1 LALRRRQAPLNLRGS
16 MSQLPPADQTPHT
29 ADPAAAPV
37 VEHGFEAKV
46 QAFWAENRNLV
57 LLACAAALLA
67 IVGREGWQYFSA
79 MREKGVQEDYAAV
92 ADKPEKLAAFADEHG
107 GHALAGVAYLRLADQ
122 KFEAV
127 DYKQAA
133 AFYTKAAGNL
143 KNDVLLGRARLGAA
157 MSQVNGGD
165 KAAGET
171 ALKAIGADQSL
182 LKTLRAEATYHLA
195 SFAAEAGKTDEVKKL
210 VDEVGKIDLGG
221 AWSQRATIL
230 LTRLQTGDTAAPAIT
245 FKPGG
250 N

>member
-37 VEHGFEAKV
+37 VEPGFEAKV

-57 LLACAAALLA
+57 LLACVAALLA

-195 SFAAEAGKTDEVKKL
+195 SFAAEAGKTDDVKKL